1 MPQIEN
7 FPTQLFEA
15 KDVRNIDH
23 YAINVLGISG
33 YELMSKAGRMMFHSI
48 MKRWP
53 ETKQLLILCG
63 GGNNGGDGYIVA
75 SLAVRHS
82 VSVSVYYLSPPDQL
96 TGDAKTAYL
105 DCKAQKVTINA
116 YEHIAKHGN
125 LEPNTVIVDAMLGT
139 GLSSNVREPY
149 IDAIKFCNGASAN
162 IAAVDIPSGLCAT
175 TGAILGDAVKAQ
187 LTCTFIGLKTGL
199 LTGAGQAHTGELQF
213 SDLGLPSE
221 AYRQNKPVARL
232 IQRKQIAQNLKPRL
246 RDSHKGDFGH
256 VLLIGGNTGFGG
268 AISLAAQACARM
280 GAGLTRVATRPEH
293 CSALL
298 TRCPEVMTQAVCHGN
313 ELLPIAKKATVIVIG
328 PGLGQDA
335 WAEQLLTV
343 ALQTN
348 VTCILD
354 ADALNLLATGKLDH
368 IWARRQAKSILTPH
382 PGEAARLLRTNTP
395 QINHDRISAV
405 RKLGEKYRC
414 HTLLKGSGSLIA
426 CPNQDEVA
434 LCAYGNPGMA
444 SGGMGDVLSGILGGL
459 TAQEW
464 PIETALEL
472 GVLLHAFAAD
482 LASKE
487 GGERGLLASDLIVHA
502 REQLNNMCDR

>member
-1 MPQIEN
+1 MTQVEDLPA
-7 FPTQLFEA
+7 QLFTG

-23 YAINVLGISG
+23 YAINTLGIPG
-33 YELMSKAGRMMFHSI
+33 YELMSKAGRMTFHSI

-53 ETKQLLILCG
+53 ETKRFLVLCG
-63 GGNNGGDGYIVA
+63 GGNNGGDGYIIA
-75 SLAVRHS
+75 SMAAKHGLSA
-82 VSVSVYYLSPPDQL
+82 SVYYLSPPEQL
-96 TGDAKTAYL
+96 RGDAKTAYL
-105 DCKAQKVTINA
+105 ECTEQNVSVTT
-116 YEHIAKHGN
+116 YDHIPDYDN
-125 LEPNTVIVDAMLGT
+125 LPLNTIIVDAMLGT
-139 GLSSNVREPY
+139 GLENKVREPY
-149 IDAIKFCNGASAN
+149 IEAIKYCNDAASN
-162 IAAVDIPSGLCAT
+162 VAAVDIPSGLCAA
-175 TGAILGDAVKAQ
+175 TGTILGEAVKAQ
-187 LTCTFIGLKTGL
+187 LTCTFIGLKSGL

-213 SDLGLPSE
+213 STLDLPDE
-221 AYRQNKPVARL
+221 AYLHSKPVARL
-232 IQRKQIAQNLKPRL
+232 IQRKQIGTGLQPRH
-246 RDSHKGDFGH
+246 RDAHKGDFGQ

-280 GAGLTRVATRPEH
+280 GAGLTSVATRPEH

-298 TRCPEVMTQAVCHGN
+298 TRCPEVITQGISHGN
-313 ELLPIAKKATVIVIG
+313 ELLPLAKKATVIVIG

-368 IWARRQAKSILTPH
+368 IWAQRQADSILTPH
-382 PGEAARLLRTNTP
+382 PGEAARLLKTNTP
-395 QINHDRISAV
+395 QINSDRMNAIRQLV
-405 RKLGEKYRC
+405 EKYRC
-414 HTLLKGSGSLIA
+414 HALLKGSGSLIA
-426 CPNQDEVA
+426 SPNHEDIA

-444 SGGMGDVLSGILGGL
+444 SGGMGDVLSGMLGGL

-487 GGERGLLASDLIVHA
+487 GGERGILASDLIPHA
-502 REQLNNMCDR
+502 REQLNKMCDI